1 MALEGQPDVDY
12 LTEQGTG
19 WRCDP
24 CNKTR
29 RKSMRLEY
37 AAEGLTLETIMNTL
51 KEMREEQKTNTADFN
66 RSYEMLYS
74 KVEEN
79 TVTLRD
85 AMGKIEDYLREIEQ
99 LKSENGIP
107 EEKEEQVSELV
118 KKVGKALDVNITD
131 SMIDACHRIGKKTSE
146 RNQARGIV
154 VKFVRRTDKEEL
166 MKKRREKKR
175 DFSTRHLGLTMDI
188 PVYLNESLS
197 PARRRLLAQARQ
209 LRKERGYK
217 YIWLRNGNILLR
229 KEEKAPVV
237 EIRTQ
242 ADLNGL

>member
-1 MALEGQPDVDY
+1 
-12 LTEQGTG
+12 
-19 WRCDP
+19 
-24 CNKTR
+24 
-29 RKSMRLEY
+29 MRLEY

-85 AMGKIEDYLREIEQ
+85 GMGKIEDYLREIEQ
-99 LKSENGIP
+99 LKSENVALKKHVVVLETRIEDLENYSRRNCVEIQGIP

>member
-1 MALEGQPDVDY
+1 MVI
-12 LTEQGTG
+12 
-19 WRCDP
+19 
-24 CNKTR
+24 
-29 RKSMRLEY
+29 KS
-37 AAEGLTLETIMNTL
+37 I
-51 KEMREEQKTNTADFN
+51 
-66 RSYEMLYS
+66 
-74 KVEEN
+74 
-79 TVTLRD
+79 
-85 AMGKIEDYLREIEQ
+85 
-99 LKSENGIP
+99 
-107 EEKEEQVSELV
+107 
-118 KKVGKALDVNITD
+118 
-131 SMIDACHRIGKKTSE
+131 
-146 RNQARGIV
+146 RGIV

-166 MKKRREKKR
+166 MKKRRGKKR